1 MPPAPGRRKEALAV
15 AVLALLP
22 EAVVADGL
30 QGGWPPRSACT
41 APDLT
46 TASQCGCR
54 TVRSAAQGRGGASP
68 NWLMVELLP
77 ISHFFD
83 QPVVSQRRAKHS
95 EFEVG

>member
-1 MPPAPGRRKEALAV
+1 M
-15 AVLALLP
+15 AVLHVALLP

-77 ISHFFD
+77 IPFFLTS
-83 QPVVSQRRAKHS
+83 PVVCLAKRAKHS